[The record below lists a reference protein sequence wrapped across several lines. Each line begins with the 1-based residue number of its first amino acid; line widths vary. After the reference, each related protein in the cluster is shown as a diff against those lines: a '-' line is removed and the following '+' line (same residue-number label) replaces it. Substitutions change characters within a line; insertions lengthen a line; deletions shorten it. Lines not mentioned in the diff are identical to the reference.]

1 MQSPEGIMPDELIDR
16 TRRKDALMWLI
27 GQPLPGRQKV
37 QLWQGWA
44 EMVGSGVA
52 PREQI
57 TLEDSG
63 I

>member
-1 MQSPEGIMPDELIDR
+1 MQSPEGIMPAALIDR
-16 TRRKDALMWLI
+16 SKRQEALNWLLA
-27 GQPLPGRQKV
+27 QPLTGRQKV

-44 EMVGSGVA
+44 ATVGSGTS

-57 TLEDSG
+57 VLEDSG